1 LQHIGNTLLVRHRL
15 SGRVAVAEDP
25 DLLWDHPEL
34 NRLYARLKEEY
45 ELKDRADGLARKL
58 DVIGETAQTLTDIMD
73 TAHSQRLELMIVLL
87 IVFEIVITFF
97 QIFTGLGSH

>member
-1 LQHIGNTLLVRHRL
+1 LVRHRL

-25 DLLWDHPEL
+25 DLLWDHPDL

-87 IVFEIVITFF
+87 IVFEIGITFF
-97 QIFTGLGSH
+97 QIFSGLGSH

>member
-1 LQHIGNTLLVRHRL
+1 MG
-15 SGRVAVAEDP
+15 EDP

-58 DVIGETAQTLTDIMD
+58 DVIGD
-73 TAHSQRLELMIVLL
+73 TARTLADLIDTTRSQRLELMIVLL
-87 IVFEIVITFF
+87 IVFEIAITFF
-97 QIFTGLGSH
+97 QIFTGIGSH